1 MAFDVSAL
9 SSYTDEQVAKYLY
22 QTVKE
27 GDTLKLIPNRQT
39 GIKSGEKIKII
50 TTTGVWQAG
59 GSCGF
64 NASGD
69 TAFSERT
76 LTVGKVKINLEWCP
90 KTLES
95 KYTQLRLEK
104 GSVYETAQFQE
115 EIVAQLQNKDSYN
128 VENVIWNGDT
138 TSGDAYLARFDG
150 YRKIIKAGTG
160 VLTTSTS
167 GSTAWSSANSRT
179 VVQSFVTKLTASLP
193 QKLASKS
200 LRLFIGIAE
209 YYALKQKYITDN
221 LFHITGDEGVLHV
234 EGTDIPIVPVSG
246 LSGKAEL
253 YLMELDNMYVGTDME
268 NEEEKFEFWYSQDDD
283 VVRYKKEFKLGVQV
297 AFPSEIIYYVSA

>member
-9 SSYTDEQVAKYLY
+9 SAYTDEQTATYLY

-27 GDTLKLIPNRQT
+27 GDTLKLLTNRHV
-39 GIKSGEKIKII
+39 GIKSAEKLKFL

-64 NASGD
+64 TASGD

-76 LTVGKVKINLEWCP
+76 LTVGKVKVNLEWCP
-90 KTLES
+90 KTLEA
-95 KYTQLRLEK
+95 KYTQMRLEK
-104 GSVYETAQFQE
+104 GSTYDTVAFQK
-115 EIVAQLQNKDSYN
+115 EIVDILQNKDSYN
-128 VENVIWNGDT
+128 VENVVWNGDT
-138 TSGDAYLARFDG
+138 TSGDAYLCRFDG
-150 YRKIIKAGTG
+150 FRKIIKAGSG

-167 GSTAWSSANSRT
+167 SSTAWSSANSRT
-179 VVQSFVTKLTASLP
+179 VIQSFVTKLVASLP
-193 QKLASKS
+193 QKVGSKS
-200 LRLFIGIAE
+200 LRLFMGFPE
-209 YYALKQKYITDN
+209 FYALKQKYITDN
-221 LFHITGDEGVLHV
+221 LYHITGDQGVLHV

-253 YLMELDNMYVGTDME
+253 YMLEIDNMHVGTDME
-268 NEEEKFEFWYSQDDD
+268 NEEEKFEFWYSKDDD

-297 AFPSEIIYYVSA
+297 AFPSECIYYIG